1 MKAEIKHF
9 KIEVEYSNQN
19 DLIEIVRQLKG
30 WRNYEMQ
37 ILRVGTAKAQVTHGK
52 VSEIKDETEFIELVP
67 DRIEKINGKTHYI
80 YKSKM

>member
-37 ILRVGTAKAQVTHGK
+37 ILRVGTARAVITHEK
-52 VSEIKDETEFIELVP
+52 INETKEESEFLEIFP
-67 DRIEKINGKTHYI
+67 DRIEKNEGKTHYI
-80 YKSKM
+80 YKSKL